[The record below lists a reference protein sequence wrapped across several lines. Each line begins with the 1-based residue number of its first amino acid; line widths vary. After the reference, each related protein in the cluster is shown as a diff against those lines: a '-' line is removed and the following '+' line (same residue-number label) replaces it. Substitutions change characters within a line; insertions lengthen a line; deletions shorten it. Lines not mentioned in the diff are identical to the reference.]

1 MDVANACENTPMH
14 PLLAFHLAATYII
27 YSPQIVETPNTTK
40 LLKNPAAATTLS
52 EKKIRGT
59 SKVDVDKVLTNHNHH
74 QEYHQASLMAVA
86 Q

>member
-14 PLLAFHLAATYII
+14 QLLTFRLAATYII

-52 EKKIRGT
+52 EKIRGT
-59 SKVDVDKVLTNHNHH
+59 STVGVDNVLTNHNHH
-74 QEYHQASLMAVA
+74 QEYHQASLMVVA